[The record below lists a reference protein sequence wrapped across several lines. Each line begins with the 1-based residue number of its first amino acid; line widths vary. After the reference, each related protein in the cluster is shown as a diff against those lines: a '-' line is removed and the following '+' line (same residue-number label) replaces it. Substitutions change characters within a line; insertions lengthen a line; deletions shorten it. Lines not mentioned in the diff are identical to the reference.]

1 MTKFFNTSGPC
12 DPDKHYMVPLAQ
24 RFAAQHATMQ
34 RLIRDERYFVLHA
47 PRQTGKT
54 TLMQHFARQLEE
66 EGQRHVL
73 YANLEPAQALG
84 SDVEGVNQSVVASL
98 EGAARVQFPTH
109 AQPAEA
115 CFQIRFWNQ
124 GLTHFLSTW
133 CAQLDKP
140 LVLFLDEIDS
150 LLGDG
155 LLSILRQLR
164 AGYADRPAHFPQAV
178 ALIGLRDVRDYRI
191 FSDREQRFIIGGSAF
206 NVKEQSIGLDNFSA
220 DEVQALFAQHTQA
233 TRQTFDA
240 AALEQLFALTA
251 GQPWLVNA
259 LGRELCFGDQP
270 IANGGPI
277 NATHVASAAERLI
290 KRRDVHLDNL
300 ADKLTEPRL
309 QQVIQAILLG
319 SETLGGD
326 LSTDDQQYALDLGL
340 VSRGPRGL
348 EIANPLYREIIPR
361 ELTAVSE
368 EHLGEDPKAYVQA
381 GRLDIEL
388 LLENLIA
395 FYRRNHDMITAR
407 KTYTEAA
414 HHLVFL
420 AWLHRIVNSGG
431 TIQRE
436 YAIGNRRMDLHIR
449 FGDQE
454 FAIEL
459 KLMREGALEEGLA
472 QLADYLHGL
481 DLAHGYLILFRRANT
496 APADLGARQEHTTRG
511 KHISVILL

>member
-1 MTKFFNTSGPC
+1 MAKFFNTSGPC

-24 RFAAQHATMQ
+24 RFESQLTTME

-54 TLMQHFARQLEE
+54 TLMQSFARQLEG
-66 EGQRHVL
+66 EGRWHVL

-84 SDVEGVNQSVVASL
+84 SDVEGVNQSVVSSL
-98 EGAARVQFPTH
+98 EHAARLQFPDH
-109 AQPAEA
+109 AQPSET

-133 CAQLDKP
+133 SAQLNKP
-140 LVLFLDEIDS
+140 LILFFDEIDS

-164 AGYADRPAHFPQAV
+164 AGYSDRPAHFPQAV
-178 ALIGLRDVRDYRI
+178 GLIGLRDVRDYRI
-191 FSDREQRFIIGGSAF
+191 FSDREKRFIIGGSAF
-206 NVKEQSIGLDNFSA
+206 NIKEQSIGLDNFSA
-220 DEVQALFAQHTQA
+220 AQVCALFEQHTQVTGQA
-233 TRQTFDA
+233 LDP
-240 AALEQLFALTA
+240 AALDLLYRLTA

-259 LGRELCFGDQP
+259 LGRELCFGDEP
-270 IANGGPI
+270 ITQGGPI
-277 NATHVASAAERLI
+277 LPAHISIAAERLI

-300 ADKLTEPRL
+300 ADKLTEPRV

-326 LSTDDQQYALDLGL
+326 ISSDDQQYALDLGL
-340 VSRGPRGL
+340 VRKGPRGL
-348 EIANPLYREIIPR
+348 EIANPIYREIIPR

-381 GRLDIEL
+381 GRLNMSM
-388 LLENLIA
+388 LLENLVA

-449 FGDQE
+449 YGDQE
-454 FAIEL
+454 FAMEL
-459 KLMREGALEEGLA
+459 KLMREGALEEGLEQMA
-472 QLADYLHGL
+472 GYLEGL
-481 DLAHGYLILFRRANT
+481 HLDHGYLILFRRAKTMPN
-496 APADLGARQEHTTRG
+496 DLGARQEHQYRDKRIT
-511 KHISVILL
+511 VLML